1 MRGVSGRAEV
11 GASGRAARTATSAR
25 TTHPRRPR
33 RRPTRTPTRP
43 PVAGLSTPPLGSSR
57 SARSAALVDEQAPRD
72 FADWKP
78 QKRRCSRGGSGASVR
93 EDRRRCVHRLP
104 GGGGGARRHLAAA
117 CVARGP
123 RAHVGGP
130 FHGCVLR
137 GARFVRPGD
146 PARSSRDGAL
156 EPERAAS
163 QPGDARGGS
172 AGGAR
177 RGRLRPDGPA
187 GGVRGRSAERAIR
200 ERVSGANALAHLV
213 GSVGAAGVGPR
224 LPVGIDSRSGR
235 ARDARGARTLGH
247 EGLRPQLGR
256 EQRDP
261 PGRR

>member
-33 RRPTRTPTRP
+33 RRPTRTPPRP
-43 PVAGLSTPPLGSSR
+43 PPTRLAAQALGSFR
-57 SARSAALVDEQAPRD
+57 TARFAAWSGL
-72 FADWKP
+72 
-78 QKRRCSRGGSGASVR
+78 KRRCSRGGSRAPVR
-93 EDRRRCVHRLP
+93 QDRRRCVHRLP
-104 GGGGGARRHLAAA
+104 GGGGRSRRHLAAA